1 MHEMGIASSVLEAVH
16 KELHRNSGFNKE
28 CRATKV
34 GLRIGEYAG
43 VDTESLRFCF
53 EVLAKESGQPQLD
66 LEIDFRPAS
75 DDLAI
80 SFIELDEEPPQLPAG
95 FAGGETSFIANR
107 GREAGGLTSPACEC
121 GGIRKATV

>member
-16 KELHRNSGFNKE
+16 QETHRTPG

-43 VDTESLRFCF
+43 VDQESLRFCF
-53 EVLAKESGQPQLD
+53 EVLAKEMNFSTARGSLE
-66 LEIDFRPAS
+66 LEIDYRPAS

-80 SFIELDEEPPQLPAG
+80 SFIEFDDAEEPEPSG
-95 FAGGETSFIANR
+95 TSV
-107 GREAGGLTSPACEC
+107 
-121 GGIRKATV
+121 RKAEV

>member
-16 KELHRNSGFNKE
+16 KESRRHPG

-43 VDTESLRFCF
+43 VDQESLRFCF
-53 EVLAKESGQPQLD
+53 EVLSRDSNQALD
-66 LEIDFRPAS
+66 LEIDFRPAT

-80 SFIELDEEPPQLPAG
+80 SFIELAEPGEFTPGMTAG
-95 FAGGETSFIANR
+95 AGSVKSPGSHAGGDVSSSMQVE
-107 GREAGGLTSPACEC
+107 
-121 GGIRKATV
+121 KAKV